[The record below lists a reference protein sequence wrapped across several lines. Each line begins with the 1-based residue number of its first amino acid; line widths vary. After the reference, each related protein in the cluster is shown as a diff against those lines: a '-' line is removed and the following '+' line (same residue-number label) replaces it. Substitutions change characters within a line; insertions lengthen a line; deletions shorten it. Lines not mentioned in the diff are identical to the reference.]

1 MDHSEAVTKKLTESY
16 LLGELTPDER
26 EAYEEHY
33 FGCPECA
40 QDVKTGA
47 MLVANVKEVLR
58 EERSLSTTADPVR
71 ERAGW
76 PFFAWLQPAYAMAA
90 LAVLV
95 CVLAFQ
101 NLVTIPE
108 LKDEA
113 KTNVPQALASYSFIP
128 QGSRGA
134 NALVVRPEPNRPF
147 GLYVDIPESRDFS
160 SYLCTIQT
168 EAGVVDLS
176 VPVSAELAKENV
188 QIFVPAGRLQPG
200 NYLLV
205 IRGSRSTGNPSEAG
219 VEVARYP
226 FSLEYKNEG
235 TTKP

>member
-1 MDHSEAVTKKLTESY
+1 MDHSEAVTKKMAESY
-16 LLGELTPDER
+16 LLGELTPEQR

-33 FGCPECA
+33 FSCPECA
-40 QDVKTGA
+40 QDVKAGA

-58 EERSLSTTADPVR
+58 SEPSLSTAADPAR
-71 ERAGW
+71 EHSGW
-76 PFFAWLQPAYAMAA
+76 PSFAWLRPAYAMAA
-90 LAVLV
+90 MAALV

-101 NLVTIPE
+101 NLVTIPK

-113 KTNVPQALASYSFIP
+113 KNNVPQALASYSFIP

-134 NALVVRPEPNRPF
+134 SALVVRPEPNRPL
-147 GLYVDIPESRDFS
+147 GLYVDIPVSHDFI
-160 SYLCTIQT
+160 SYTCTIQT

-176 VPVSAELAKENV
+176 VPVSAEAAKENV
-188 QIFVPAGRLQPG
+188 QLLVPAGLLPSG
-200 NYLLV
+200 SYVLV
-205 IRGSRSTGNPSEAG
+205 IHGNRSAGSPAEAG

-235 TTKP
+235 TTKQ

>member
-1 MDHSEAVTKKLTESY
+1 MDHSEAVTKKLAESY
-16 LLGELTPDER
+16 LLGELTPEQR

-33 FGCPECA
+33 FSCPECA
-40 QDVKTGA
+40 QDVQAGA

-58 EERSLSTTADPVR
+58 EESSLSTTADAVR
-71 ERAGW
+71 EHSGW
-76 PFFAWLQPAYAMAA
+76 PSFAWLRPAYAMAA
-90 LAVLV
+90 MAALI
-95 CVLAFQ
+95 CILAFQ
-101 NLVTIPE
+101 NLITIPK

-113 KTNVPQALASYSFIP
+113 KTNAPLALASYSFIP

-147 GLYVDIPESRDFS
+147 GLYVDIPASHDFS
-160 SYLCTIQT
+160 SYTCTVQT

-176 VPVSAELAKENV
+176 VPVSAEAARENV
-188 QIFVPAGRLQPG
+188 QLLVPAGLLPSG
-200 NYLLV
+200 NYVLV
-205 IRGSRSTGNPSEAG
+205 IHGHRSAGNASEAG